1 MGIGPFKK
9 GRKKSPLSG
18 VKSMPPIVQ
27 AARKFDRITYE
38 NIQHRV
44 AHMSLTELKDF
55 IRSPGTTVLEV
66 AIASVWLKSIG
77 KGDVRAVEAFT
88 DRMAGPV
95 VKKLSVEGMSFAEL
109 MAQQAKAMAEHQ
121 EDESENDVD

>member
-1 MGIGPFKK
+1 MGGGPFKI

-18 VKSMPPIVQ
+18 VKTLPPIVH
-27 AARKFDRITYE
+27 AARKFDKATYE
-38 NIQHRV
+38 MIQHKV
-44 AHMSLTELKDF
+44 AHMSLTDLKDF
-55 IRSPGTTVLEV
+55 IRNPETTVLEV

-95 VKKLSVEGMSFAEL
+95 VKKLSVEGMSFSEL
-109 MAQQAKAMAEHQ
+109 MAQQAKLMSEHAE
-121 EDESENDVD
+121 DDTDDDVG